1 TPHRLLVGRSTTAAA
16 VPDDLQHYVTAPQ
29 MPIRGTAPGLSGEQD
44 IGHYAWWI
52 GDEGIKARADL
63 LDPFG
68 PVAGTVPASPDAPR
82 NLKRRQSAQRSVI
95 EAMTTD
101 GADGL
106 APYFDDLAADP
117 RLRNLVAATQLV
129 HLDADPDFRTEL

>member
-1 TPHRLLVGRSTTAAA
+1 
-16 VPDDLQHYVTAPQ
+16 
-29 MPIRGTAPGLSGEQD
+29 
-44 IGHYAWWI
+44 
-52 GDEGIKARADL
+52 GIKARADL

-129 HLDADPDFRTEL
+129 HLAADPDFRTELGERHHDLSVHSRGVLADTKNGGLKRDLTHILSRRTVADFRAALNTPDYNVAPD